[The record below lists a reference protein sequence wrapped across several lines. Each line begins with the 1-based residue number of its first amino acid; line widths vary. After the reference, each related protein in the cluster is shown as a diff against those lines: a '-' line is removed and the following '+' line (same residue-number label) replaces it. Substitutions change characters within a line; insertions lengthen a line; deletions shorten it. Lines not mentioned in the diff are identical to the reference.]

1 MGVATTQT
9 QLPLDDFQQ
18 GIVVGRQVAE
28 RAMRHVAA
36 WAEENPGQ
44 MLLVG
49 LGLGFILG
57 KLLLRK
63 RRPQVALDDLDF

>member
-1 MGVATTQT
+1 MNSVEPFAQGM
-9 QLPLDDFQQ
+9 QL
-18 GIVVGRQVAE
+18 GQVAA
-28 RAMRHVAA
+28 RRVAA

-49 LGLGFILG
+49 LGLGFVIG

-63 RRPQVALDDLDF
+63 PRTVVQAI